1 MAKTPILEFGD
12 KVKLDSKD
20 KKIIELLQLDGRAPI
35 SDISRKTKIPRD
47 SIKYRIKRLEK
58 LKVIRFYHAFLNPAK
73 LGYPMYSYVTFKLYN
88 LDEKKEKEF
97 INFLVSLP
105 KVVYVSKTTGSW
117 DMSIGVCAKDFKD
130 FDDVLREIRGKFA
143 DEIKD
148 IETGSVIQEFKD
160 DYMVDLIEDKR

>member
-1 MAKTPILEFGD
+1 MSED
-12 KVKLDSKD
+12 
-20 KKIIELLQLDGRAPI
+20 E
-35 SDISRKTKIPRD
+35 KTKPEAKKEIGN
-47 SIKYRIKRLEK
+47 SGETK
-58 LKVIRFYHAFLNPAK
+58 PAQEPEPK
-73 LGYPMYSYVTFKLYN
+73 PAAP
-88 LDEKKEKEF
+88 DEKKEKEF